1 ENFCASLIRPLFFDL
16 NSAGRP
22 WNDNWIWVKGD
33 YLQRDDEELMELLF
47 RTIKQRKYNN
57 V

>member
-1 ENFCASLIRPLFFDL
+1 AYFFASLTQPRFFYL

-22 WNDNWIWVKGD
+22 WNDNVIWVKGD
-33 YLQRDDEELMELLF
+33 CLQRDDEEPMKLLF
-47 RTIKQRKYNN
+47 RTVKQSKYNN